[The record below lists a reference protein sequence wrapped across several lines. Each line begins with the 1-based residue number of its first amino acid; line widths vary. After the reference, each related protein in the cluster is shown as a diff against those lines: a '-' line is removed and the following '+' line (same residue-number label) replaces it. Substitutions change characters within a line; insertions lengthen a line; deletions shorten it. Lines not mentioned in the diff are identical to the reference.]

1 MASSS
6 IKVYEA
12 PSSLPINQDFIVE
25 ARALVASSDAPPHWH
40 PIPAYAINVANANTT
55 RNAFNRHTVALASFD
70 LSAPT
75 TIRVRYNSSAIETA
89 AIRPLSLGITAQVE
103 NDTIVFNLDQPRD
116 LMIEING
123 NKWKALHLL
132 TNQIDKDAPTADS
145 EGIWYFGPGINQG
158 SAYSKVADGVNLMVP
173 SGKTVYLAGGAFITC
188 RLNFIGVSNSS
199 VRGPGFILGP
209 EGGYVYRE
217 HGGAIHMSGASNIQ
231 VEGVTSLGANGF
243 SLSAGECNKI
253 LVNRYRSFSFAGNG
267 DGVDFFCSSDVTIE
281 NCFLRNSDDTIA
293 LYSHRWNWYG
303 DSNNI
308 TIRNCV
314 LLPDIA
320 HAINMG
326 THGNPARPETTSNV
340 RISNIDIL
348 DHEENQLW
356 YQGCIAINGAD
367 ENLFH
372 DIHIED
378 VRVERITKGQ
388 LINIRVMENAMW
400 TTAPGR
406 GVHDVHVKNMS
417 LNLRHSKIVYPSM
430 IMGYGKDRIVKNV
443 TFENLRIDDDIIHDE
458 IPKPKW
464 YMVEDLVPIFA
475 NEHVE
480 GTKFTKSVE

>member
-1 MASSS
+1 MASRS
-6 IKVYEA
+6 IEIYEA
-12 PSSLPINQDFIVE
+12 PSGLPLNRDFIVE
-25 ARALVASSDAPPHWH
+25 ARPSVESTDDPQQWRSV
-40 PIPAYAINVANANTT
+40 PAYAVDVANANTM
-55 RNAFNRHTVALASFD
+55 RNAFDRHTVALASFD
-70 LSAPT
+70 SSAPT
-75 TIRVRYNSSAIETA
+75 TVKVKYKAGAIESV

-116 LMIEING
+116 VMIELNG

-145 EGIWYFGPGINQG
+145 EDIWYFGPGINQG
-158 SAYSKVADGVNLMVP
+158 SAYSQVTDGVNLMVP

-188 RLNFIGVSNSS
+188 RLNFIDVSNSS
-199 VRGPGFILGP
+199 VKGHGFILGP

-217 HGGAIHMSGASNIQ
+217 HGGAIHMSRARHIK

-243 SLSAGECNKI
+243 SLSAGECKNI

-267 DGVDFFCSSDVTIE
+267 DGVDFFCSSDITIE

-293 LYSHRWNWYG
+293 LYSHRWDWYG
-303 DSNNI
+303 DSKNV

-326 THGNPARPETTSNV
+326 THGNPAKPETTSNV
-340 RISNIDIL
+340 HISNIDIL

-356 YQGCIAINGAD
+356 YQGCIAINAAD
-367 ENLFH
+367 EKLLH
-372 DIHIED
+372 DIHIQD
-378 VRVERITKGQ
+378 VRVEKITKGQ
-388 LINIRVMENAMW
+388 LINIRVMKNAMW

-417 LNLRHSKIVYPSM
+417 VKLQGSEVVNRSM
-430 IMGYGKDRIVKNV
+430 IMGYDQDRMVKNV
-443 TFENLRIDDDIIHDE
+443 TFENLKVGDGIIHE
-458 IPKPKW
+458 EMPKPKW
-464 YMVEDLVPIFA
+464 YMVEDFVPLFV

-480 GTKFTKSVE
+480 GVKFSKSAE